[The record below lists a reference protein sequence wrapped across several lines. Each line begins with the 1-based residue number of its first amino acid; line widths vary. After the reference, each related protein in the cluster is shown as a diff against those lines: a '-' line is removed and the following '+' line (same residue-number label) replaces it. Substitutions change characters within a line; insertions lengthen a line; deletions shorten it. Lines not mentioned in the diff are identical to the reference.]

1 LRSERACPWISTT
14 VRSAVL
20 TGVGNGKRT
29 SYSVQGLVASPC
41 SALVKNSFGA
51 LIMRHYRL
59 PCGSHYQVCNSAP
72 ILLTGAGWSL
82 RPLKMDP
89 PRYFYRR
96 GYWCMSTRNEALGQA
111 SNLRPSEAKEPSIE
125 RGRLRAYGTPTK
137 KPFSLQKKMVP
148 RVGLEPT
155 LLSELDFESSA
166 STNSTTG
173 ARSGGR
179 FLNARGEIGNRV
191 MCKRASREYTSYI
204 KSC

>member
-1 LRSERACPWISTT
+1 
-14 VRSAVL
+14 
-20 TGVGNGKRT
+20 
-29 SYSVQGLVASPC
+29 LVASLC

-111 SNLRPSEAKEPSIE
+111 SNPRLSEAKEPSIE
-125 RGRLRAYGTPTK
+125 RGRLRACGTPPK

-148 RVGLEPT
+148 TGGR
-155 LLSELDFESSA
+155 LLNRCED
-166 STNSTTG
+166 TNSLFKTLDHWNHILEGLRKESTKSSTDRLPQ
-173 ARSGGR
+173 AKR
-179 FLNARGEIGNRV
+179 
-191 MCKRASREYTSYI
+191 RASPPVQRKRKIGGE
-204 KSC
+204 K